1 MSAHHSPTT
10 RQVSMAPCDA
20 ESVITAKR
28 SELKVLWD
36 EICSGDLSSSS
47 NPQSITAHD
56 RTSRLRQLIKELQR
70 IGRERSRSYV
80 DKLPNEVLYLVFSFM
95 LSPLPLNIWYINFES
110 QSGWGALDLSMVCKR
125 WQAVLLSSPSLWTRL
140 IIDGEHFEPDYLHFY
155 LHLSHGHPL
164 TLYWITPNEEAL
176 LALRP
181 HAHRIQH
188 LYNLPGIKW
197 CLEDLYDD
205 ATMAVVHPPLDTTF
219 RIPTSSIISL
229 DLNHSS
235 ISLESVCRFQHL
247 QQLISRNVINDL
259 SLIPQHVNLPCLR
272 ILMLHEIRAE
282 EPTSALRRFPVQQL
296 QVLHLEFSE
305 DLSYEEFTSLQS
317 YIYQI
322 PTLLSVRL
330 EISPKSEG
338 WVEDPPPAKLVSSTI
353 QQVELH
359 GKWGENSPLQFISA
373 IRSLEKLSLQG
384 IGTRCSL
391 PKYCLPP
398 TLRELELSLDWDVSE
413 MQEISLPCLEILRLK
428 MDYTHR
434 NSLLHKLYA
443 PLLIRLEV
451 RPLPFSLPP
460 INDHTDSF
468 KLAVSTHAL
477 RIQHLEINAFDHADL
492 GNFPPFPQLRTLRCR
507 TNDWSSIASLE
518 GPRLLELT
526 VNAMGEIKVGEYFSE
541 CGDTPGKH
549 QPSTFQS
556 QLRHRHRG

>member
-1 MSAHHSPTT
+1 
-10 RQVSMAPCDA
+10 MAPCDA
-20 ESVITAKR
+20 ERVIAAKR
-28 SELKVLWD
+28 SELRVLWD

-47 NPQSITAHD
+47 KPQFTTADD
-56 RTSRLRQLIKELQR
+56 RKSRLHQLIKELQR
-70 IGRERSRSYV
+70 ISRERSRSYV
-80 DKLPNEVLYLVFSFM
+80 DKLPNEVLYLVFSLM
-95 LSPLPLNIWYINFES
+95 LSPLPLNIRYIHFES

-125 WQAVLLSSPSLWTRL
+125 WQAVMLSSPSLWTRL

-176 LALRP
+176 LALKP

-229 DLNHSS
+229 DPHSNLS
-235 ISLESVCRFQHL
+235 IESICRFQHL
-247 QQLISRNVINDL
+247 QQLISRNMINDL

-272 ILMLHEIRAE
+272 ILVLHGIRAE
-282 EPTSALRRFPVQQL
+282 KPTSALRCFLVQQL
-296 QVLHLEFSE
+296 QVLDLEFSE
-305 DLSYEEFTSLQS
+305 DLSHEEFTSLQS

-330 EISPKSEG
+330 DISPKRKG
-338 WVEDPPPAKLVSSTI
+338 WVEDPPLPKLVSSTI

-359 GKWGENSPLQFISA
+359 GKWGENSPLQFIA
-373 IRSLEKLSLQG
+373 GIRSLERLSLQG
-384 IGTRCSL
+384 VGAQYSL

-398 TLRELELSLDWDVSE
+398 TLRELELSLDRGVSE
-413 MQEISLPCLEILRLK
+413 MQEISLPCLEMLSVRL
-428 MDYTHR
+428 DYPHR
-434 NSLLHKLYA
+434 DSLIHKLYA

-451 RPLPFSLPP
+451 RWLPFSLPP
-460 INDHTDSF
+460 INDHTGSF
-468 KLAVSTHAL
+468 RLAVSTHAL
-477 RIQHLEINAFDHADL
+477 QIQHLYINTSDLADL
-492 GNFPPFPQLRTLRCR
+492 GNFPPFPQLRTLMCR
-507 TNDWSSIASLE
+507 TNDWNSIALLKAS
-518 GPRLLELT
+518 RLLELT
-526 VNAMGEIKVGEYFSE
+526 VNATGEIKMSEYFSE
-541 CGDTPGKH
+541 CGDAPGKH

-556 QLRHRHRG
+556 QLRQRHRG